1 MDARKPIRCKTG
13 DMVPPRMADA
23 GRWRLTLERLWSRKL
38 DEVIALTAASEGV
51 TAADDMPAATAMPPV
66 QRLRERADAA
76 SNELGDLADAIA
88 RVHAGTYGRCVD
100 CGRLIADDWLARDP
114 AMRCCPTCR
123 IDAMLGS
130 AVPQPRTGDLH
141 LSVPRQRAG

>member
-1 MDARKPIRCKTG
+1 MDAREPIRIKTG
-13 DMVPPRMADA
+13 DLVPPRMADA

-51 TAADDMPAATAMPPV
+51 SDADDIPAAAAMLPV
-66 QRLRERADAA
+66 QRLRDRADAA
-76 SNELGDLADAIA
+76 FDELGDLADAIA
-88 RVHAGTYGRCVD
+88 RVHAGTYGRCAD

-130 AVPQPRTGDLH
+130 AVPQPRTGDLQF
-141 LSVPRQRAG
+141 SVPSQRAG